1 MNREI
6 KFRAWDIK
14 NKRMIRDVWHLPL
27 SVLTGTDDSEP
38 EELMGDDG
46 QRTNYYELMQYT
58 GLKDKNGKEI
68 YEGDI
73 LKVDDLIEEGRFI
86 FSNLV
91 VKYEPAHFYAHH
103 EKGNNLENF
112 KYYGFDNS
120 HIDSDGINVD
130 RTVEIIGNIY
140 ENSDLLKP

>member
-1 MNREI
+1 MREI
-6 KFRAWDIK
+6 KFRAWDS
-14 NKRMIRDVWHLPL
+14 NL
-27 SVLTGTDDSEP
+27 SKLEYYDNWESLHNALCWRLEGE
-38 EELMGDDG
+38 
-46 QRTNYYELMQYT
+46 NYIYDLEFTQFT
-58 GLKDKNGKEI
+58 GLKDINGKEI

-73 LKVDDLIEEGRFI
+73 LKVDYLIEEGRFI